1 MFKQILAIVL
11 SKFGMSQLPV
21 NTEGKAF
28 LTDDM
33 KAKLTEDFG
42 DKFVSKFESQLA
54 EALKEGLEIDAQ
66 SEDMI
71 ALRTQLDKMKRD
83 LDAAL
88 SDKKEIAAI
97 KADLEK
103 KVELLSKTDEVDKP
117 EEIPVGNMGAKRE
130 FKPNMSYAHN
140 KYVDAYFRGD
150 VGAMYS
156 TDETIDTSE
165 LQTEFGKYVAGGKV
179 DIMRSLMGDLTDTK
193 FMTTIVTDKTEW
205 RAAQADIDSVLQ
217 QFTPYWTPSGK
228 ATFTPITIKNFFL
241 KVNQPIKPADIIDQY
256 LGYMYDENL
265 TPDQMP
271 IVKYI
276 VDELILPKLAEDLQT
291 AMAKGEFV
299 EFEVDKDGTPAE
311 EGHVLAAMD
320 GYVTQLKKLKA
331 KEGNKVTWLLDGV
344 ELTRENI
351 LEKVESIVTSI
362 APKYRNKRLPIY
374 CDPDLVRLY
383 NLAYRDK
390 FPTTKNQDADENR
403 LDFTNFYFQPMEG
416 MIGTGA
422 FVLTPKEN
430 FKHTMSK
437 NHNEVKIYL
446 QVQNYDVKVF
456 IEFRKGCGFAIQEAL
471 FAYLPPAEE
480 DPEDPEGGEGG
491 GV

>member
-1 MFKQILAIVL
+1 MFKQILALVL
-11 SKFGMSQLPV
+11 SKLGMSQLPV
-21 NTEGKAF
+21 NKEGSSF

-33 KAKLTEDFG
+33 KAKLTEEWG
-42 DKFVSKFESQLA
+42 DKFVTKFETELA
-54 EALKEGLEIDAQ
+54 EAEKAGVKIDAE
-66 SEDMI
+66 SEDVI
-71 ALRTQLDKMKRD
+71 ALRSQLDKMKTD

-88 SDKKEIAAI
+88 SSKKETADE
-97 KADLEK
+97 KAELEK
-103 KVELLSKTDEVDKP
+103 KVELLSKTEEPDKP
-117 EEIPVGNMGAKRE
+117 KEIPVGNMGVKRE
-130 FKPNMSYAHN
+130 FKPNMGYAHN

-156 TDETIDTSE
+156 TDTTIDTAE

-179 DIMRSLMGDLTDTK
+179 DIMRSLMGDLTDTQ

-228 ATFTPITIKNFFL
+228 VTFSPITIKNFFL

-276 VDELILPKLAEDLQT
+276 VDELILPKLAEDLQV

-299 EFEVDKDGTPAE
+299 EFTPAGDGTAAS
-311 EGHVLAAMD
+311 EGHVLASMD
-320 GYVTQLKKLKA
+320 GYVTQLTKLKA
-331 KEGNKVTWLLDGV
+331 IVGNKVTWLLDGV
-344 ELTRENI
+344 ALTRENI
-351 LEKVESIVTSI
+351 LESIEGIVSSV

-374 CDPDLVRLY
+374 IDPDLVRLY

-390 FPTTKNQDADENR
+390 FPTTKNQDVNENR
-403 LDFTNFYFQPMEG
+403 LDFTNFYFQPMDG

-446 QVQNYDVKVF
+446 QVLNYDVKVF

-471 FAYLPPAEE
+471 FAYLPPVEE
-480 DPEDPEGGEGG
+480 PEGGA
-491 GV
+491 